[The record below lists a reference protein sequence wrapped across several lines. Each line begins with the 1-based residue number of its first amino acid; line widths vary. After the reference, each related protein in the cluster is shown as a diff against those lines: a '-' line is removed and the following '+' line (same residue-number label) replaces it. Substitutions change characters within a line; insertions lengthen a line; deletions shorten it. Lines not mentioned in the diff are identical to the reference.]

1 MSFLY
6 HVDMNLRQLRTFQ
19 TVAQQGSF
27 TQAAHRLGYAQSS
40 ITTQIQVLEESLN
53 VKLFDRLGKSI
64 TLTHAGRE
72 LLIYADQLLTLSDEA
87 QNKFADTENPNGKL
101 MIGTPE
107 TLAAY
112 RLPPLLREFRQRFP
126 QLQLTFYPS
135 HWTSVIGDIHAG
147 RVDVAFI
154 LAKHYP
160 PDATIEMNILA
171 EEQLLL
177 VASPEH
183 YLAYK
188 PQVSAEDLAIVSLI
202 LTEDGCSY
210 RTQFEQCLAQQGI
223 YLQEAMTFHS
233 VEAIKQCVMAGIGVS
248 VLPEIAVRQELA
260 TEQLIAIEWG
270 QSLCTY
276 TQLLWHRDKWLSP
289 ALSSLIEMSQ
299 TIIGNS

>member
-1 MSFLY
+1 
-6 HVDMNLRQLRTFQ
+6 MNLRQLRTFQ

-40 ITTQIQVLEESLN
+40 ITTQIQALEESLN

-72 LLIYADQLLTLSDEA
+72 LLTYADQLLALSDEA
-87 QNKFADTENPNGKL
+87 QSKFADKRNPTGKL
-101 MIGTPE
+101 IIGTPE
-107 TLAAY
+107 TLATY

-135 HWTSVIGDIHAG
+135 HWTRVVSDIQAG

-154 LAKHYP
+154 LAQHYP
-160 PDATIEMNILA
+160 PNESVEMRILA

-188 PQVSAEDLAIVSLI
+188 PIVTAEDLSHVSII
-202 LTEDGCSY
+202 LTEDDCSY

-223 YLQEAMTFHS
+223 YLQEAMSFHS
-233 VEAIKQCVMAGIGVS
+233 VEAIKQCVMTGIGVTM
-248 VLPEIAVRQELA
+248 LPEIAVQNELA
-260 TEQLIAIEWG
+260 TGQLVAIEWG

-289 ALSSLIEMSQ
+289 ALTSLIEMSQ
-299 TIIGNS
+299 IIISNHNIEG